1 MKVLFLPRLCACCQ
15 ETLTNTLTWAGRTG
29 AYQQVANRNQSSA
42 FRSLSRDW
50 DNGVDGRE
58 GNRGKE
64 KTGHGGEECVPSGH
78 CVSQS
83 TYHERGTL
91 LSHLGHSR
99 ADVKRK
105 GSCPSRRLLVTLMAG
120 AELCVEEMASSAEPR
135 VKVNKESLTLL
146 RTGLGSS
153 GTWPQNDKDF
163 SSECCRKPWLF
174 PFDLVWVLWCPTQSR
189 ALHVPGPLRLG
200 FVTNL

>member
-1 MKVLFLPRLCACCQ
+1 MAAAGGNPRETCPLRRRVPEAGAAGTLSDPKTSPGRARVTHLLTWRLWSLPGGKGLKVLFLPRLCACCQ
-15 ETLTNTLTWAGRTG
+15 ETLTNTLTWAGCTG

-64 KTGHGGEECVPSGH
+64 KTVHGGEACVPSGH

-91 LSHLGHSR
+91 LSHLGHGR

-105 GSCPSRRLLVTLMAG
+105 GSCPSRRLPVTLTAG
-120 AELCVEEMASSAEPR
+120 AELCVE
-135 VKVNKESLTLL
+135 
-146 RTGLGSS
+146 GIG
-153 GTWPQNDKDF
+153 
-163 SSECCRKPWLF
+163 
-174 PFDLVWVLWCPTQSR
+174 
-189 ALHVPGPLRLG
+189 
-200 FVTNL
+200 